1 MEQKMMGMS
10 ELNILELEYGNFDN
24 ALDAIILK
32 ASTGNQEYIRL
43 LADIYKF
50 GIGVQKDEVEYLRL
64 TKLLGTNNHVF
75 H

>member
-1 MEQKMMGMS
+1 MMDMS
-10 ELNILELEYGNFDN
+10 ELNILELEHGNFDN
-24 ALDAIILK
+24 ALNAIVLK

-64 TKLLGTNNHVF
+64 TKLLGTNNYVF

>member
-1 MEQKMMGMS
+1 MIDML

-24 ALDAIILK
+24 AFDAIILK

-50 GIGVQKDEVEYLRL
+50 WIGVQKDEVEYLRL
-64 TKLLGTNNHVF
+64 TKLLGTNNYVF

>member
-1 MEQKMMGMS
+1 MDMS
-10 ELNILELEYGNFDN
+10 ELNILELEHGNFDN
-24 ALDAIILK
+24 ALNAIVLK

-64 TKLLGTNNHVF
+64 TKLLGTNNYAF